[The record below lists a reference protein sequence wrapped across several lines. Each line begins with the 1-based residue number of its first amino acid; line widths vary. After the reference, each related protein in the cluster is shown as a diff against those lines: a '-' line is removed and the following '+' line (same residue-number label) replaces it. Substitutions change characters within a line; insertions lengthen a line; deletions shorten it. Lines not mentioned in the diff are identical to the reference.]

1 LRAIL
6 AIGAV
11 IALAS
16 PASAGKVIHGLVY
29 DDANGDGMPSTGE
42 HGIANAVVAFDV
54 RRFVVT
60 DANGQFDVRIP
71 DSVTSGI
78 LWVRVPD
85 GFRPGPVWV
94 RWDGKGDVD
103 LALHRLPAPV
113 TGPFTFVVAADTHIS
128 HAQEYFGAAE
138 LASAVSAATALDP
151 PPAFFTVLGDIT
163 QGSEPGDYDL
173 VDLALGGLDVP
184 WIPVPG
190 NHDWYDDG
198 EAWFKR
204 YGPDNYSFDLGGVH
218 FVVWNMAMTDH
229 EIRAY
234 LGNELERVPKDMP
247 IVALTHAPP
256 NPEVIEALRGL
267 GIDYVLTGHTHSNR
281 VVDHGGLIELNT
293 EPLLMGGLDFTPAGY
308 RVITVEPGQGPGST
322 RSVTR
327 GSAGKLRSYHRTT
340 IDAPLLSVVAPA
352 RDACAPAR
360 GGELLVAA
368 EVDAGATIVTAR
380 VDCATPV
387 ELRWVGGW
395 SWRAALPALAPGA
408 HAIELVATSAS
419 GARIEAR
426 ATFEVCAA
434 PAPPSAAEDWGQL
447 GGGPTHV
454 AARAHEVAPPLVA
467 RWTAAVGGHVL
478 TAEPAIADGA
488 VFVAVTDLGDG
499 SSGGVVALEL
509 ATGGVRWRV
518 ATPIQVRGGVAVVP
532 AGGGA
537 PTPTVVAAQIDGVVL
552 GLDAATGAVRW
563 RYELSTGFAPQ
574 AGAVFG
580 SPASD
585 AGDVLIGHQRALAAL
600 SGHAGAVAWL
610 TDPVPEG
617 EDSQSLSAVAIGDG
631 VVVGTFNRK
640 LGGVAAWDRATGRE
654 LWRVAGDDILAINAT
669 PVIAGDSVYVVTGTD
684 EVIALELLTGR
695 GRWRVKLDPAGF
707 GWGNATIGTPAYA
720 HGILLVPTLYRD
732 LVALDAASGVELWR
746 RAAQPGPLHATHY
759 RGAREAAFEA
769 SPVITGGIAWTADT
783 SGELVARD
791 LRTGEALWTTQLG
804 VPVLAG
810 LAASGDW
817 LVVASYDGT
826 VRALAPTTP
835 RAVDTDLATCTEPT
849 ETGGCCDASGNAPST
864 LLLALVAWAQLR
876 RRA

>member
-1 LRAIL
+1 MRAVITL
-6 AIGAV
+6 GVV

-16 PASAGKVIHGLVY
+16 PAAAGKVIHGLVY
-29 DDANGDGMPSTGE
+29 DDANGDGRPSAGE
-42 HGIANAVVAFDV
+42 RGIANAVVAFDV

-60 DANGQFDVRIP
+60 DASGQFDVRIP
-71 DSVTSGI
+71 DSTTSGI

-85 GFRPGPVWV
+85 GFRPGPAWV
-94 RWDGKGDVD
+94 RWEGQRDVD
-103 LALHRLPAPV
+103 LALHRLPAPIS
-113 TGPFTFVVAADTHIS
+113 GPFTFVVAADTHLS

-163 QGSEPGDYDL
+163 QGSENADYDL

-198 EAWFKR
+198 EAWFRR

-234 LGNELERVPKDMP
+234 LGNELARVPKEMP

-256 NPEVIEALRGL
+256 NPEVIDALREL
-267 GIDYVLTGHTHSNR
+267 GVDYLLTGHTHSNR

-293 EPLLMGGLDFTPAGY
+293 EPMIMGGLDFTPAGY
-308 RVITVEPGQGPGST
+308 RVITID
-322 RSVTR
+322 
-327 GSAGKLRSYHRTT
+327 AGKLRSYHRTT
-340 IDAPLLSVVAPA
+340 IDAPLLAVVAPA

-368 EVDAGATIVTAR
+368 ELDAGASVVTAR

-395 SWRAALPALAPGA
+395 SWRAELPALARGT
-408 HAIELVATSAS
+408 HEIEVEATSAS
-419 GARIEAR
+419 GARAATR
-426 ATFEVCAA
+426 ATFEVCAP
-434 PAPPSAAEDWGQL
+434 PAPPAAGEEWPQL
-447 GGGPTHV
+447 GGGATHV
-454 AARAHEVAPPLVA
+454 AARTHELAPPLVA

-488 VFVAVTDLGDG
+488 MFVAVTDLGDG
-499 SSGGVVALEL
+499 GAGGIAALDL
-509 ATGGVRWRV
+509 ATGALRWRV
-518 ATPIQVRGGVAVVP
+518 ATPIPVRGGVAVVP
-532 AGGGA
+532 ASGA
-537 PTPTVVAAQIDGVVL
+537 AATPTVIAAQIDGLVL
-552 GLDAATGAVRW
+552 GLDAATGATRW
-563 RYELSTGFAPQ
+563 RYELSTGLAPQ

-580 SPASD
+580 SPAAD
-585 AGDVLIGHQRALAAL
+585 GGDVLIGHQRALAAL

-610 TDPVPEG
+610 ADPVPEG

-640 LGGVAAWDRATGRE
+640 LGGVGAWDRATGRE

-669 PVIAGDSVYVVTGTD
+669 PVIAGDNVFVVTGTD

-720 HGILLVPTLYRD
+720 NGILLVPTLYRD
-732 LVALDAASGVELWR
+732 LVALVAASGVELWR
-746 RAAQPGPLHATHY
+746 RPAQPGPLHATHY

-769 SPVITGGIAWTADT
+769 SPVITGGIAWSADT

-791 LRTGEALWTTQLG
+791 LRTGDALWTTQLG

-810 LAASGDW
+810 LATSGDW

-826 VRALAPTTP
+826 VRALAPGTP
-835 RAVDTDLATCTEPT
+835 LAPEPAPASCTEPT
-849 ETGGCCDASGNAPST
+849 ESGGCCDATGGGPSM
-864 LLLALVAWAQLR
+864 LLLALVAWARLR
-876 RRA
+876 RRS